1 MEESVSTYEEV
12 NYSKFGAF
20 SLLLSELV
28 ISVVHAVKTEVRIKE
43 ICCWSDIIIVDNAVS
58 KNVECLD

>member
-28 ISVVHAVKTEVRIKE
+28 ISIVDAVKSEVRIKE
-43 ICCWSDIIIVDNAVS
+43 ICCWNDSHYR
-58 KNVECLD
+58 

>member
-43 ICCWSDIIIVDNAVS
+43 ICCWSDS
-58 KNVECLD
+58 HYR